1 MKRTILL
8 EIGNSQEQA
17 LTCMCTHTYT
27 QVLQIPYTH
36 EKNLTAGENKMPFYT
51 IHGRKTLKMPIAG
64 GFGLWG
70 KYKLVLWPGIK
81 MPTPYD
87 LGLSFC
93 TSLTG
98 FWIRTPD
105 FSCWYKCL
113 SLYSLDTHWR
123 VDHPGWK
130 SLMSYALTLMC
141 LLNESFQV

>member
-8 EIGNSQEQA
+8 ETGNSQEQA

-27 QVLQIPYTH
+27 QVLQMPHTH

-87 LGLSFC
+87 FGLSFC
-93 TSLTG
+93 LPPLQDSELELLISHAG
-98 FWIRTPD
+98 INAFLFTP
-105 FSCWYKCL
+105 
-113 SLYSLDTHWR
+113 
-123 VDHPGWK
+123 
-130 SLMSYALTLMC
+130 
-141 LLNESFQV
+141 